1 MATAPV
7 HTCTEIVRRAELAH
21 DAGRYIAYG
30 ALRHVAFVV
39 LEEILHE
46 TAAPEI
52 TLTLTVRREDFL
64 DGRRVFS
71 AHGHLQAAH
80 A

>member
-1 MATAPV
+1 MVPRTD
-7 HTCTEIVRRAELAH
+7 LAH
-21 DAGRYIAYG
+21 DAGRFIAYG

-39 LEEILHE
+39 LEELLHE

-52 TLTLTVRREDFL
+52 TLTLTLRREDYV
-64 DGRRVFS
+64 DGRRVFI
-71 AHGHLQAAH
+71 ARGHLEAAH